1 MKILKICLAL
11 LLIFLPSKASAQ
23 ILSKYQ
29 DDLYIENAPFNP
41 LDKLSIEGI
50 KKLKQFQT
58 DNCGIALIKELNGES
73 SPVDVLDLSSGQTQT
88 FTIVGGMQDI
98 NKTPVCKN
106 GVLQTTVNSGIF
118 AVNDNVHETVYGFKL
133 NPNAGYSIVFN
144 GMIYK
149 KITPNSCGFA
159 KIPKPQNAIN
169 DSLLRI
175 NYLVFNPSS
184 SFSTVMDDKRWNT
197 LPEKIPPI
205 CLKNIKYIPYQ

>member
-41 LDKLSIEGI
+41 SDQLSIEGI
-50 KKLKQFQT
+50 KKLKQFQS
-58 DNCGIALIKELNGES
+58 DSCGIALIKELNGES
-73 SPVDVLDLSSGQTQT
+73 SPVDVLDLSSGQTQS
-88 FTIVGGMQDI
+88 FVIVGGMQTI
-98 NKTPVCKN
+98 SRKPVCNN

-118 AVNDNVHETVYGFKL
+118 AIDDGVHETVYGFKL
-133 NPNAGYSIVFN
+133 NINAGYSIVFN

-175 NYLVFNPSS
+175 VYKTSS
-184 SFSTVMDDKRWNT
+184 SDLDDKRWDG
-197 LPEKIPPI
+197 LPEKMPPI
-205 CLKNIKYIPYQ
+205 CVKNIKYIPYQ